1 LTKKLF
7 IAYRQLFSKEQSQFI
22 SIVTFISTLAIALGV
37 SSLIVV
43 LSVMNGFEAE
53 IEKRVITLSS
63 HITIQSDQPIRQWQS
78 IVDELE
84 QFSDIKHAIPFVE
97 AKGII
102 SNKVEE
108 STGII
113 ITGINPVDKLFFD
126 IQLEDLANGE
136 LILGRGLALQ
146 LSLKAG
152 DRALL
157 TVPRISPQGKISFP
171 DSQYFRVK
179 KVVEFGLQRY
189 DSTQVVMHQDDAS
202 LLLGLGRAV
211 NGVSV
216 ELDNVYQVKSMIKEI
231 ESTLKKII
239 GLEITVTDWSK
250 ENQALFDAIVIEK
263 TIMSVLLFMIVLIA
277 TFNVIVMLSMSVDD
291 KKRDIAILKSIGF
304 TSKDL
309 THIFFIQGLLSVL
322 FGVLFGVF
330 FGITILMNLDSLE
343 WIIRHLFGFE
353 FLPEGLYYITS
364 MPYILRYTDV
374 VLICIG
380 ALTVSVFACLYPSIK
395 ASRENPTEI
404 LRMYKG

>member
-1 LTKKLF
+1 MTKKLF

-53 IEKRVITLSS
+53 IEERVIRLSS

-78 IVDELE
+78 IANELE
-84 QFSDIKHAIPFVE
+84 QFSEIEHTIPFVE

-102 SNKVEE
+102 SKNGEE
-108 STGII
+108 STGVEIL
-113 ITGINPVDKLFFD
+113 GINPADKIFFG
-126 IQLEDLANGE
+126 IQLKDLANGE

-146 LSLKAG
+146 LNLKAG
-152 DRALL
+152 DRVLL
-157 TVPRISPQGKISFP
+157 TVPRMSPQGKISFP
-171 DSQYFRVK
+171 DSQYFSVK

-189 DSTQVVMHQDDAS
+189 DSTQVLMHQEDAS
-202 LLLGLGRAV
+202 SLLGLGNSV
-211 NGVSV
+211 NGVAV
-216 ELDNVYQVKSMIKEI
+216 ELDNVYQAKSMVKAI
-231 ESTLKKII
+231 ESSLKKIM

-250 ENQALFDAIVIEK
+250 QNQALFDAIVIEK

-322 FGVLFGVF
+322 LGILFGVLFGISV
-330 FGITILMNLDSLE
+330 LMNLDSFE
-343 WIIRHLFGFE
+343 WIIRYLFGFE
-353 FLPEGLYYITS
+353 FLPAGLYYITS

-374 VLICIG
+374 VLICLG
-380 ALTVSVFACLYPSIK
+380 ALTVSVVACLYPSIR
-395 ASRENPTEI
+395 ASRENPAEI
-404 LRMYKG
+404 LRMHKG

>member
-1 LTKKLF
+1 MTKKLF

-53 IEKRVITLSS
+53 IEKRVIMLSS
-63 HITIQSDQPIRQWQS
+63 HITVQSEQPIRQWQS
-78 IVDELE
+78 IVDELKK
-84 QFSDIKHAIPFVE
+84 FSEIKHAIPFVE
-97 AKGII
+97 GKGII
-102 SNKVEE
+102 SNDVEE

-113 ITGINPVDKLFFD
+113 ITGINPVDKIFFD
-126 IQLEDLANGE
+126 IQLEDLGNSE
-136 LILGRGLALQ
+136 LILGSGLALQ
-146 LSLKAG
+146 LNLKAG

-157 TVPRISPQGKISFP
+157 TIPRMTPQGKVSFP

-202 LLLGLGRAV
+202 SLLGLGSAV

-216 ELDNVYQVKSMIKEI
+216 ELDNVYQVKSMIEEI
-231 ESTLKKII
+231 ESSLKKII
-239 GLEITVTDWSK
+239 GLEITITDWSK

-291 KKRDIAILKSIGF
+291 KKRDIAIFKSIGF

-322 FGVLFGVF
+322 LGVLFGVF
-330 FGITILMNLDSLE
+330 FGVTILMNLDSFE
-343 WIIRHLFGFE
+343 WIIRYLFGFE
-353 FLPEGLYYITS
+353 FLPAGLYYITS

-374 VLICIG
+374 VSICIG
-380 ALTVSVFACLYPSIK
+380 ALIVSVLACLYPSIK
-395 ASRENPTEI
+395 ASRENPAET
-404 LRMYKG
+404 LRMHKG

>member
-1 LTKKLF
+1 MTKKLF

-37 SSLIVV
+37 SSMIVV

-53 IEKRVITLSS
+53 IEERVIRLSS
-63 HITIQSDQPIRQWQS
+63 HITIQSDQPISQWQS
-78 IVDELE
+78 IANELD
-84 QFSDIKHAIPFVE
+84 QFSEIEHTIPFVE

-102 SNKVEE
+102 SKTGEE
-108 STGII
+108 STGVEIL
-113 ITGINPVDKLFFD
+113 GINPADKIFFG
-126 IQLEDLANGE
+126 IQLVDLSNGE

-146 LSLKAG
+146 LNLKAG
-152 DRALL
+152 DRVLL
-157 TVPRISPQGKISFP
+157 TVPRMSPQGKISFP
-171 DSQYFRVK
+171 DSQYFSVK

-189 DSTQVVMHQDDAS
+189 DSTQVLMHQEDAS
-202 LLLGLGRAV
+202 LLLGLGNAV
-211 NGVSV
+211 DGLAV
-216 ELDNVYQVKSMIKEI
+216 ELDNVYQAKSMVKAI
-231 ESTLKKII
+231 ESSLKKIM

-250 ENQALFDAIVIEK
+250 QNQALFDAIVIEK

-322 FGVLFGVF
+322 LGVLFGVLFGISV
-330 FGITILMNLDSLE
+330 LMNLDSFE
-343 WIIRHLFGFE
+343 WIIRYLFGFE
-353 FLPEGLYYITS
+353 FLPAGLYYITS

-374 VLICIG
+374 VSICLG
-380 ALTVSVFACLYPSIK
+380 ALTVSVVACLYPSIR
-395 ASRENPTEI
+395 ASRENPAEI
-404 LRMYKG
+404 LRMHKG

>member
-1 LTKKLF
+1 MAKKLF

-22 SIVTFISTLAIALGV
+22 SIVTFISILAIALGV
-37 SSLIVV
+37 SSLIIV

-53 IEKRVITLSS
+53 IEERVIRLSS

-78 IVDELE
+78 IADELE
-84 QFSDIKHAIPFVE
+84 QFSEIEHTIPFVE

-102 SNKVEE
+102 SKNGKE
-108 STGII
+108 STGVEIM
-113 ITGINPVDKLFFD
+113 GINPVNKFFFG
-126 IQLEDLANGE
+126 IQLKDLANGE

-146 LSLKAG
+146 LNLKAG
-152 DRALL
+152 DRVFL
-157 TVPRISPQGKISFP
+157 TVPRFSSQGQISFP
-171 DSQYFRVK
+171 DSQYFNVK

-189 DSTQVVMHQDDAS
+189 DSMQVLMSQEDAS
-202 LLLGLGRAV
+202 SLLGLGNTV
-211 NGVSV
+211 NGVAV
-216 ELDNVYQVKSMIKEI
+216 ELDNVYKVKSMVKVI
-231 ESTLKKII
+231 ESSLKKIM

-250 ENQALFDAIVIEK
+250 QNQALFDAIVIEK

-322 FGVLFGVF
+322 LGVLFGVLFG
-330 FGITILMNLDSLE
+330 ITVLMNLESFE
-343 WIIRHLFGFE
+343 WIIRYLFGFE
-353 FLPEGLYYITS
+353 FLPAGLYYITS

-374 VLICIG
+374 VLICLG
-380 ALTVSVFACLYPSIK
+380 ALTVSVVACLYPSIK

>member
-1 LTKKLF
+1 MTKKLF

-53 IEKRVITLSS
+53 IEERVIRLSS
-63 HITIQSDQPIRQWQS
+63 HITIQSDQPISQWQS
-78 IVDELE
+78 IANELD
-84 QFSDIKHAIPFVE
+84 QFSEIEHTIPFVE

-102 SNKVEE
+102 SKTGEE
-108 STGII
+108 STGVEIL
-113 ITGINPVDKLFFD
+113 GINPADKIFFG
-126 IQLEDLANGE
+126 IQLVDLSNGE

-146 LSLKAG
+146 LNLKAG
-152 DRALL
+152 DRVLL

-171 DSQYFRVK
+171 DSQYFNVQK
-179 KVVEFGLQRY
+179 IVEFGLQRY
-189 DSTQVVMHQDDAS
+189 DSTQVMMHQEDAS
-202 LLLGLGRAV
+202 SLLGLGNAV
-211 NGVSV
+211 NGVAV
-216 ELDNVYQVKSMIKEI
+216 ELDNVYQAKTMVKKI
-231 ESTLKKII
+231 ENSLKKFI
-239 GLEITVTDWSK
+239 GLEFTVTDWSK

-263 TIMSVLLFMIVLIA
+263 IIMSVLLFMIVLIA

-322 FGVLFGVF
+322 LGVLFGVLL
-330 FGITILMNLDSLE
+330 GISVLMNLDSFE
-343 WIIRHLFGFE
+343 WIIRYLFGFE
-353 FLPEGLYYITS
+353 FLPAGLYYITS

-374 VLICIG
+374 VSICLG
-380 ALTVSVFACLYPSIK
+380 ALTVSVVACLYPSIR
-395 ASRENPTEI
+395 ASRENPAEI
-404 LRMYKG
+404 LRMHKG

>member
-1 LTKKLF
+1 MTKKLF

-22 SIVTFISTLAIALGV
+22 SIVTFVSTLAIALGV

-53 IEKRVITLSS
+53 IEERVIRLSS

-78 IVDELE
+78 IANELE
-84 QFSDIKHAIPFVE
+84 QFSEIEHTIPFVE

-102 SNKVEE
+102 SKTGEE
-108 STGII
+108 STGVEIL
-113 ITGINPVDKLFFD
+113 GINPADKIFFG
-126 IQLEDLANGE
+126 IQLVDLSNGE

-146 LSLKAG
+146 LNLKAG
-152 DRALL
+152 DRVLL
-157 TVPRISPQGKISFP
+157 TVPRISLQGKISFP
-171 DSQYFRVK
+171 DSQYFNVK
-179 KVVEFGLQRY
+179 KIVEFGLQRY
-189 DSTQVVMHQDDAS
+189 DSTQVLMHQEDAS
-202 LLLGLGRAV
+202 SLLGLGNAV
-211 NGVSV
+211 NGVAV
-216 ELDNVYQVKSMIKEI
+216 ELDNVYQVKSMVKSI
-231 ESTLKKII
+231 ESSLKKII

-250 ENQALFDAIVIEK
+250 QNQALFDAIVIEK

-322 FGVLFGVF
+322 LGILFGVLFGISV
-330 FGITILMNLDSLE
+330 LMNLDSFE
-343 WIIRHLFGFE
+343 WIIRYLFGFE
-353 FLPEGLYYITS
+353 FLPAGLYYITS

-374 VLICIG
+374 VLICLG
-380 ALTVSVFACLYPSIK
+380 ALTVSVVACLYPSIR
-395 ASRENPTEI
+395 ASRENPAEI
-404 LRMYKG
+404 LRMHKG